1 MAVFLV
7 AASHG
12 GWWVVRTVGGG
23 GGGAIGYIS
32 LPQVQKLRLVE
43 VDRECVRRSDR
54 LKLILIA

>member
-1 MAVFLV
+1 M